1 MKILLTRPGDRNQG
15 MIDALK
21 QRDIGYWVTPLLDI
35 TANDSA
41 PSDAFFNADKVIFIS
56 ANAVKFAAQQLNNH
70 FPSQCQYF
78 CVGEATMLDLAQYG
92 IASNSAP
99 QLQQDSEGLLT
110 LAQLQSSE
118 VDQQAISIIRGEGG
132 RETLADTLTARGAK
146 VSYWQVYK
154 RQIPQF
160 DPELVCQQ
168 WRAFGVDTLVVSSGE
183 SLTNLVELVPKEL
196 FAWLQSCHIIVP
208 SSRIQTLA
216 NRLGL
221 HKISNANGASTQA
234 VLTALA
240 LTNS

>member
-35 TANDSA
+35 SA
-41 PSDAFFNADKVIFIS
+41 CNSPPSVEFYKADKVIFIS
-56 ANAVKFAAQQLNNH
+56 ANAVEFAAKQLNNH

-78 CVGEATMLDLAQYG
+78 CVGEATKLDLAQYG
-92 IASNSAP
+92 ISSNSAP

-110 LAQLQSSE
+110 LPQLQSSE

-132 RETLADTLTARGAK
+132 RETLADTLITRGAK

-154 RQIPQF
+154 RQTPQF

-168 WRAFGVDTLVVSSGE
+168 WRTFGIDTLVVTSGE

-240 LTNS
+240 FSNS

>member
-1 MKILLTRPGDRNQG
+1 MKILLTRPGNRNQG

-35 TANDSA
+35 SA
-41 PSDAFFNADKVIFIS
+41 SNSPPSVEFYKADKVIFIS
-56 ANAVKFAAQQLNNH
+56 ANAVEFAAQQMNNH

-78 CVGEATMLDLAQYG
+78 CVGEATKLGLAEYG

-110 LAQLQSSE
+110 LPQLQSNAVS
-118 VDQQAISIIRGEGG
+118 QQVITIVRGEGG
-132 RETLADTLTARGAK
+132 RETLADTLIMRGAK

-154 RQIPQF
+154 RQTPQL

-168 WRAFGVDTLVVSSGE
+168 WRTFGIDTLVVTSGE

-196 FAWLQSCHIIVP
+196 FAWLQSCLIIVP

-240 LTNS
+240 LPNS